1 MRKKRMLERQVLRNT
16 AAKII
21 AAALAC
27 VLFAGI
33 GAAQPEAPDLEAL
46 LKRIAIK
53 SADDVAYE
61 ERRYLGALTT
71 PLVSRGHLRFEPPD
85 RLIKKVEA
93 PRRETAVAERDRLA
107 VLNGEGVE
115 IASMDLAANN
125 DLRLLFDGLRGVLS
139 GDAAALRSA
148 FDARL
153 AGDAKEWRIELTPK
167 AAGGD
172 TRMRSIVVTGAG
184 ERIESFEIRERG
196 GDRSHIRLLPS
207 PQRP

>member
-1 MRKKRMLERQVLRNT
+1 MREKRMHKRQVLRN
-16 AAKII
+16 AAVKIV

-27 VLFAGI
+27 VLVAGM
-33 GAAQPEAPDLEAL
+33 GVARAEALDLEAL

-153 AGDAKEWRIELTPK
+153 AGDAKAWRIVLPPNT
-167 AAGGD
+167 AAGD
-172 TRMRSIVVTGAG
+172 TRMRSILVTGAG

-196 GDRSHIRLLPS
+196 GDRSNIRLLPS